1 MGILF
6 FLIIFYS
13 YANVIAAKND
23 SPQKPTAPKFFAL
36 LEKMKTGYNHT
47 WKNLKMLNGQLN
59 DHFRRTKDSKIKK
72 GKRLAFSSA
81 SFTHPNICPCIL
93 RRPCVTK
100 QVSKEPLDE
109 NILQEYSME
118 LDASLKL
125 YLNDFDPRIFDNTA
139 FSQND
144 NKFVNP
150 QSLQKRLFISN
161 NPTFVYLEKNASATL
176 LCPKFSSTP
185 YSYHMAQI
193 S

>member
-1 MGILF
+1 M
-6 FLIIFYS
+6 
-13 YANVIAAKND
+13 
-23 SPQKPTAPKFFAL
+23 
-36 LEKMKTGYNHT
+36 TGV
-47 WKNLKMLNGQLN
+47 L
-59 DHFRRTKDSKIKK
+59 
-72 GKRLAFSSA
+72 SA

-125 YLNDFDPRIFDNTA
+125 YLNDFDPRIFYNTA

-161 NPTFVYLEKNASATL
+161 NPTFIYLEKNASATL
-176 LCPKFSSTP
+176 LCPTFSSTP